1 MGFEENVAVARRTFE
16 HLARRDPAAAAEN
29 FQPKAEFDFTR
40 SRGPNRGMY
49 IGRARIQKNWED
61 VIGVWAEWVIEPHEF
76 LELPDDRM
84 LFSVRG
90 RMVGRDGIELN
101 VKAAHIWTFRDG
113 LVAHAEFFQSR
124 EEALEAAGLPADRA
138 AR

>member
-1 MGFEENVAVARRTFE
+1 MGMEEKVAVAQRVFE

-40 SRGPNRGMY
+40 SRGPNRGTY
-49 IGRARIQKNWED
+49 VGRGRIQKNWED
-61 VIGVWAEWVIEPHEF
+61 VIGTWEVWIIEPHDF
-76 LELPDDRM
+76 LEVSDDRM

-101 VKAAHIWTFRDG
+101 VKAAQIWTFRDG
-113 LVAHAEFFQSR
+113 LVEHAEFFQSR
-124 EEALEAAGLPADRA
+124 EDALRAAGLPAHSA
-138 AR
+138 

>member
-1 MGFEENVAVARRTFE
+1 MGIEEKAALARRVFE
-16 HLARRDPAAAAEN
+16 HLARRDPAAAAES

-49 IGRARIQKNWED
+49 VGRGRIQKNWED
-61 VIGVWAEWVIEPHEF
+61 VIGTWEVWVIEPHDF
-76 LELPDDRM
+76 LELSDDRM

-101 VKAAHIWTFRDG
+101 VKAAQIWTFRDG

-124 EEALEAAGLPADRA
+124 EDALLAADLPVDA

>member
-1 MGFEENVAVARRTFE
+1 MGIEENAAVARRVFE

-29 FQPKAEFDFTR
+29 FQPKAQFDFTR

-49 IGRARIQKNWED
+49 VGRGRIQKNWED
-61 VIGVWAEWVIEPHEF
+61 VIGMWAEWVIEPHDF
-76 LELPDDRM
+76 LELSDDRM

-101 VKAAHIWTFRDG
+101 VKAAQIWRFRDG
-113 LVAHAEFFQSR
+113 LVEHAEFFQSR
-124 EEALEAAGLPADRA
+124 EDA
-138 AR
+138 

>member
-1 MGFEENVAVARRTFE
+1 MGIEEKVAVARRVFE

-49 IGRARIQKNWED
+49 VGRGRIQKNWED
-61 VIGVWAEWVIEPHEF
+61 VISTWEVWVIEPHDF
-76 LELPDDRM
+76 LELPDDRL
-84 LFSVRG
+84 LFSIRG

-101 VKAAHIWTFRDG
+101 VKAAQIWTFRDG

-124 EEALEAAGLPADRA
+124 EDALRAVGQPADA

>member
-1 MGFEENVAVARRTFE
+1 MGMEEKVAVAKRVFE
-16 HLARRDPAAAAEN
+16 HLARRDPAAAAEE

-49 IGRARIQKNWED
+49 VGRGRIQKNWED
-61 VIGVWAEWVIEPHEF
+61 VIGTWEVWVIEPHDF
-76 LELPDDRM
+76 LELSDDRM

-101 VKAAHIWTFRDG
+101 VKAAQIWTFRDG
-113 LVAHAEFFQSR
+113 LVEHAEFFQSR
-124 EEALEAAGLPADRA
+124 EDALAAADA
-138 AR
+138 AADATP

>member
-1 MGFEENVAVARRTFE
+1 MGMEEKVAVAQRVFE
-16 HLARRDPAAAAEN
+16 HLARRDPAAAAES

-61 VIGVWAEWVIEPHEF
+61 VIGMWDVWVIEPHDF
-76 LELPDDRM
+76 LELSDDRM

-101 VKAAHIWTFRDG
+101 VKAAQIWTFRDG
-113 LVAHAEFFQSR
+113 LVEHAEFFQSR
-124 EEALEAAGLPADRA
+124 EDALAAAGVPEHSA
-138 AR
+138 

>member
-1 MGFEENVAVARRTFE
+1 MGMEEKVAVAQRVFE
-16 HLARRDPAAAAEN
+16 HLARRDAAAAAEN

-40 SRGPNRGMY
+40 SRGPNRGTY

-61 VIGVWAEWVIEPHEF
+61 IIGMWSEWVIEPHDF
-76 LELPDDRM
+76 LELSDDRM

-101 VKAAHIWTFRDG
+101 VKAAQMWTFRDG
-113 LVAHAEFFQSR
+113 LVEHAEFFQSR
-124 EEALEAAGLPADRA
+124 EDALAAAGVPEPSA
-138 AR
+138 